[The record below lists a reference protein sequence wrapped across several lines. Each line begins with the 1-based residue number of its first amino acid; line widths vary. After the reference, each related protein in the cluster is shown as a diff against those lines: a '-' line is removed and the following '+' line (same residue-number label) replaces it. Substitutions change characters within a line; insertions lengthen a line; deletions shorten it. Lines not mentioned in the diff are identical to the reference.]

1 MATFGMRFKELRNEK
16 KLTQDELVENFNK
29 KYNTTFNKSTISQY
43 ENNKRKPEVN
53 ILENWADFFNVSID
67 YLLGR
72 NDEKNPKKEIN
83 NATTIAAH
91 RLGDIEQLP
100 DDAIDEINN
109 YIDLMR
115 LKYLKD
121 KK

>member
-1 MATFGMRFKELRNEK
+1 MTTFGMRFKELRNEK

-29 KYNTTFNKSTISQY
+29 KYNTRFNKSTISQY

-53 ILENWADFFNVSID
+53 ILENWADFFDVSID
-67 YLLGR
+67 YLLVRSNER
-72 NDEKNPKKEIN
+72 NHKKEIN
-83 NATTIAAH
+83 NATTIATH
-91 RLGDIEQLP
+91 RFWDIEQLS
-100 DDAIDEINN
+100 DDAIDEINS
-109 YIDLMR
+109 YIDLMW

>member
-91 RLGDIEQLP
+91 RLGNIEQLP

>member
-72 NDEKNPKKEIN
+72 NDEKNHKKEIN

-91 RLGDIEQLP
+91 RLGDVEQLP

>member
-53 ILENWADFFNVSID
+53 ILENWADFFNVYSD
-67 YLLGR
+67 Y
-72 NDEKNPKKEIN
+72 I
-83 NATTIAAH
+83 
-91 RLGDIEQLP
+91 
-100 DDAIDEINN
+100 
-109 YIDLMR
+109 
-115 LKYLKD
+115 
-121 KK
+121 

>member
-53 ILENWADFFNVSID
+53 ILENWADFFNLSID

-72 NDEKNPKKEIN
+72 NDEKNYKKEIN

-91 RLGDIEQLP
+91 RLGDVEQLP

-121 KK
+121 KR

>member
-72 NDEKNPKKEIN
+72 NDEKNYKKEIN

-91 RLGDIEQLP
+91 RLWDVEQLP

>member
-1 MATFGMRFKELRNEK
+1 MTTFGIRFKELRNEK

-29 KYNTTFNKSTISQY
+29 KYNTRFNKSTISQY

-53 ILENWADFFNVSID
+53 ILENWADFFDVSID

-72 NDEKNPKKEIN
+72 NDERNHTKEIK
-83 NATTIAAH
+83 NAITIAAH
-91 RLGDIEQLP
+91 RLGDVEQLP

>member
-1 MATFGMRFKELRNEK
+1 MTTFGIRFKQLRNEK

-29 KYNTTFNKSTISQY
+29 KYNTRFNKSTISQY

-53 ILENWADFFNVSID
+53 ILENWADFFDVSID

-72 NDEKNPKKEIN
+72 NDERNHKKEIT

-91 RLGDIEQLP
+91 RLGDVEQLP